1 MMFAVYVLA
10 GFVIQIVLVH
20 LAFHAIQG
28 GTAAAQAAVL
38 VSAVGFGGLSG
49 RIVGG
54 IASDR
59 LGNRPTMMAAFVLMA
74 VAFALLLLPATWGVL
89 LAFSII
95 FGVAYGEVLCMM
107 SLLPVDFFG
116 LKNHGTIM
124 GIITAASTIGGGLG
138 PVVAGS
144 LFDATGNYRI
154 AWAVCLGFTVLAFL
168 LVVGLRPQ
176 GLSTLKSTGAGS
188 S

>member
-1 MMFAVYVLA
+1 MTTRSAALSAFLAANADAVVCELTA
-10 GFVIQIVLVH
+10 VRGSSPRAQGTFMLV
-20 LAFHAIQG
+20 
-28 GTAAAQAAVL
+28 AATDL
-38 VSAVGFGGLSG
+38 FG
-49 RIVGG
+49 
-54 IASDR
+54 
-59 LGNRPTMMAAFVLMA
+59 
-74 VAFALLLLPATWGVL
+74 
-89 LAFSII
+89 
-95 FGVAYGEVLCMM
+95 
-107 SLLPVDFFG
+107 
-116 LKNHGTIM
+116 
-124 GIITAASTIGGGLG
+124 TIGGGLG